1 MKARYFFWA
10 VVWSL
15 FGITLLLGSWLS
27 PANGP
32 DITGIVFGVLLLI
45 AGLFM
50 GTELFRLRVVI
61 GDDTLTVVRAL
72 SSRSILLD
80 DIIGY
85 RGENRRFYIVC
96 KNGGKPLGVPLFI
109 SGRQEIIEWI
119 VGNSEDIN
127 AHEHKSEMELFLEN
141 DRFGR
146 TREDR
151 LKRLQS
157 GKKIDKIATVAGSI
171 LCLSGIVSTRP
182 YGVLMSVV
190 FLAPGIGIFLTWYFG
205 GLFKMYKKKS
215 SPYPSLVFLI
225 GAPIVGALVCVF
237 HSYDLYGP
245 GLPNR
250 FWSLLF
256 GCTVLLTVICITVCR
271 KVIKKEGEKLFIVC
285 GIFVLAGIYSY
296 SLLIF
301 TNCYYDKSAAKKW
314 PVKVVNREIDRG
326 RIKRY
331 HLTLSPWGR
340 FKNDNRIEVSGRY
353 FDKVQDADGITVYL
367 ETGIWGVPWYRVEK

>member
-1 MKARYFFWA
+1 MKSGYFFWA
-10 VVWSL
+10 LVSL
-15 FGITLLLGSWLS
+15 IVGISALWGSWMT

-32 DITGIVFGVLLLI
+32 DIAGIVFGVLLLI
-45 AGLFM
+45 AGLLM
-50 GTELFRLRVVI
+50 GIELFRVKVVI
-61 GDDTLTVVRAL
+61 DDDKLTVVRAL
-72 SSRSILLD
+72 SSRTILLD

-96 KNGGKPLGVPLFI
+96 KNEGKPLGIPRTI
-109 SGRQEIIEWI
+109 SGRQEIIKWI
-119 VGNSEDIN
+119 VENSEDIN

-151 LKRLQS
+151 LKRLHF
-157 GKKIDKIATVAGSI
+157 GKKIDKIATAAGII
-171 LCLSGIVSTRP
+171 LCLLGIGSARP

-190 FLAPGIGIFLTWYFG
+190 FLAPVTGIFLTWYFG

-225 GAPIVGALVCVF
+225 GSPIIGSLVYVF
-237 HSYDLYGP
+237 NSYKLYGP
-245 GLPNR
+245 GLPSR
-250 FWSLLF
+250 FWCLLI
-256 GCTVLLTVICITVCR
+256 GCTVLLTIICITVCR

-301 TNCYYDKSAAKKW
+301 SNCYYDKSAAEEW
-314 PVKVVNREIDRG
+314 PVKIVNRQISGSRVKSYD
-326 RIKRY
+326 
-331 HLTLSPWGR
+331 LTLSPWGR
-340 FKNDNRIEVSGRY
+340 FKNDNQIGVSGRY
-353 FDKVQDADGITVYL
+353 FDKVQDADGITIYL
-367 ETGIWGVPWYRVEK
+367 EKGIWGVPWYRLEK